1 MAASQPFGISCK
13 GGLNTNLNQLE
24 MLAQPGLATKLLNFE
39 VDPDGGY
46 RRINGYTPFGGASA
60 TRPTGASD
68 PIFGVH
74 TYGDG
79 VVVCAGTGIYFSQ
92 DGVSWLQV
100 NRFSATNGDTYA
112 IFTAQA
118 LVPRTNQKQSSFAV
132 FSNSYDYG
140 ELLIADGANEIFSFR
155 MEGTGPLNTRTF
167 HTKKVSVLSGTH
179 AVKEITI
186 HDHHLIAAG
195 VADSESTLYYSANL
209 DPDTFTGP
217 GAGAIAI
224 SDVIVGIRSFR
235 NDLFIFGRNSL
246 HKLININDSA
256 TIQIVPVA
264 KNIGCLNGQSIQ
276 EIGGDLVFL
285 APDGIRSVAGTSRI
299 GDVELGSV
307 SRQIQAVL
315 ADLASSINTYIIS
328 SVVLRSKSQ
337 YRLFYTVAGE
347 SPSLTKGIIG
357 TLTPNGFEWSQTQG
371 IQATAVNA
379 YFNKDG
385 IEKEYHGDYFG
396 YVYNHDTGNSFYSNG
411 QPFNIAAQYV
421 TPNYDFGDIGTRKTL
436 QYAKISITPEGEVQP
451 TLRVRYD
458 YEDTDIPQPPDYIL
472 DAVPLPALFGSAVF
486 GVAIFGASNDPMLRQ
501 AIQGSG
507 HACSFR
513 ISSTDQKAPYAINGI
528 YINYVPAGRR

>member
-1 MAASQPFGISCK
+1 M
-13 GGLNTNLNQLE
+13 
-24 MLAQPGLATKLLNFE
+24 
-39 VDPDGGY
+39 
-46 RRINGYTPFGGASA
+46 
-60 TRPTGASD
+60 
-68 PIFGVH
+68 
-74 TYGDG
+74 
-79 VVVCAGTGIYFSQ
+79 
-92 DGVSWLQV
+92 
-100 NRFSATNGDTYA
+100 
-112 IFTAQA
+112 
-118 LVPRTNQKQSSFAV
+118 
-132 FSNSYDYG
+132 
-140 ELLIADGANEIFSFR
+140 
-155 MEGTGPLNTRTF
+155 
-167 HTKKVSVLSGTH
+167 
-179 AVKEITI
+179 
-186 HDHHLIAAG
+186 
-195 VADSESTLYYSANL
+195 
-209 DPDTFTGP
+209 
-217 GAGAIAI
+217 
-224 SDVIVGIRSFR
+224 
-235 NDLFIFGRNSL
+235 
-246 HKLININDSA
+246 
-256 TIQIVPVA
+256 
-264 KNIGCLNGQSIQ
+264 
-276 EIGGDLVFL
+276 
-285 APDGIRSVAGTSRI
+285 
-299 GDVELGSV
+299 
-307 SRQIQAVL
+307 
-315 ADLASSINTYIIS
+315 
-328 SVVLRSKSQ
+328 
-337 YRLFYTVAGE
+337 
-347 SPSLTKGIIG
+347 TKGIIG